1 MFENLSDQK
10 KINLFLI
17 FSAVFLIVFIY
28 QITKP
33 DDGSGGDKFT
43 IADIKAS
50 FDGTIIKKVDLKKNV
65 FSFVKIL
72 RKNKFDT
79 LVNLGEYV
87 DSINIGDRII
97 KQKNS
102 PFFYAVDKEKNSRK
116 YIFTLIPERIFNND
130 KFLQAW
136 KDSCKGNWKDV
147 VIHEKNFNN

>member
-17 FSAVFLIVFIY
+17 FPALFLIFFIY
-28 QITKP
+28 QITRP
-33 DDGSGGDKFT
+33 DDYGDKFT

-65 FSFVKIL
+65 FFHVKIS

-79 LVNLGEYV
+79 LISLGEYV
-87 DSINIGDRII
+87 DSISIGERIT

-102 PFFYAVDKEKNSRK
+102 PFFFAISKEGNSRK

-130 KFLQAW
+130 KFLKAW
-136 KDSCKGNWKDV
+136 KDSCKGNWKEV
-147 VIHEKNFNN
+147 VIHEKNLNN